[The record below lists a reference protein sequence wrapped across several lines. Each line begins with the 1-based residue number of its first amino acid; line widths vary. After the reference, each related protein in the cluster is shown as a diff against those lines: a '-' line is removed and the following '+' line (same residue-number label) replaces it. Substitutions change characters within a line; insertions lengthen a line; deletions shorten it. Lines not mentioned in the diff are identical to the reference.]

1 MRARRRLLQKGEI
14 GVYRISAPPDH
25 RITLKADA
33 LSSATECVVSGAC
46 PFAGRPLPGVDL
58 LEIED
63 VPKAAIDLAKQRQW
77 CLAGLFGQ
85 ICLVESDHRGDVH
98 DRVFG

>member
-1 MRARRRLLQKGEI
+1 MPPGDCQSPSFLVVIRA
-14 GVYRISAPPDH
+14 H
-25 RITLKADA
+25 
-33 LSSATECVVSGAC
+33 VVSRIEYVCVSPLSHYPAV
-46 PFAGRPLPGVDL
+46 PLPGVGL

-63 VPKAAIDLAKQRQW
+63 VPKAAIDLAQQRQW

-85 ICLVESDHRGDVH
+85 ICLVERDHRGDVY

>member
-1 MRARRRLLQKGEI
+1 VDDNGREE
-14 GVYRISAPPDH
+14 GV
-25 RITLKADA
+25 A
-33 LSSATECVVSGAC
+33 LIATT
-46 PFAGRPLPGVDL
+46 GVDL

-63 VPKAAIDLAKQRQW
+63 VPKAAIDLAQLHHW

-85 ICLVESDHRGDVH
+85 ITLVECDHGGDVH